1 MTMLAALARAY
12 DRMEGLPRPGYSTE
26 KISCV
31 ISLNPDGSVALVA
44 DLRVEDGRKRQPRS
58 LSVPQG
64 VKRTVG
70 ILPNQLWDKSAYVLG
85 VTAGEGRRTGAE
97 HEAFKARQR
106 ELFSNSDDEGLVALL
121 RFLESWTPEQFQPPL
136 WPDDMKDSNIVFALE
151 SDRLDNVFLHDRPE
165 VRARIMALSAGAEEG
180 PICLIEG
187 THGPVAR
194 LHPAIKNIWGGQ
206 SSGGSIVSFNAPSYE
221 SYGHSQGEN
230 AQISELAAFKY
241 TTALNAFLAGT
252 TNRLQIGDASTVF
265 WADASGA
272 ATRALAEA
280 TFLAIASG
288 VNEDKQAEKVGI
300 VLDRI
305 RKGVPWLNAASDLV
319 PDLAPGVRFHVLG
332 LAPNA
337 ARISVRFWYE
347 DDFGAL
353 AENYRRFVDD
363 LRIEPA
369 PPNIGPPTLRRL
381 LARLAPAT
389 RDAKGRLS
397 FDSDRLPH
405 LLVSDVFRTLLTD
418 DRFPGMLLGQLL
430 QRIRSDGV
438 LDHSR
443 LSLIKATIVRAMR
456 KEGRL
461 PLDATGKHA
470 EDYLVRSDPDDPNPA
485 RRLGRLFALVER
497 AQSAALGSGI
507 NSSITDK
514 FLGTCAATPQ
524 HIVPKLVLDAQEHH
538 LKRLRNGHSDA
549 DWIKDAEQAKR
560 VGAALNRDIG
570 RLFASFENGF
580 PAQHSSEEQGLF
592 LVGYYQ
598 ERFGRTAGADDGAPP
613 SDVADTDDIT
623 TEGQ

>member
-26 KISCV
+26 KISFV

-44 DLRVEDGRKRQPRS
+44 DLRVEEGKKRQPRS

-70 ILPNQLWDKSAYVLG
+70 ILPNLLWDKSAYVLG
-85 VTAGEGRRTGAE
+85 VTAGEGRRTAAE
-97 HEAFKARQR
+97 HEAFKAHQR
-106 ELFSNSDDEGLVALL
+106 EVFGESDDEGLVALL
-121 RFLESWTPEQFQPPL
+121 RFLDRWTPEQFQPPV

-151 SDRLDNVFLHDRPE
+151 SERLDNLFLHDRPE

-280 TFLAIASG
+280 AFLAMANG

-353 AENYRRFVDD
+353 TDNYRRFVDD

-369 PPNIGPPTLRRL
+369 PRDPFPPLWRYLIETAVLGKRDNVQPN
-381 LARLAPAT
+381 LAGDWVRSILTGGRYPMTMLAA
-389 RDAKGRLS
+389 
-397 FDSDRLPH
+397 
-405 LLVSDVFRTLLTD
+405 VLT
-418 DRFPGMLLGQLL
+418 
-430 QRIRSDGV
+430 RIRADGEINALRV
-438 LDHSR
+438 SLLKALLIRNFNMEKEAPVALDPENR
-443 LSLIKATIVRAMR
+443 NK
-456 KEGRL
+456 G
-461 PLDATGKHA
+461 
-470 EDYLVRSDPDDPNPA
+470 YL
-485 RRLGRLFALVER
+485 LGRLFSLYEQ
-497 AQSAALGSGI
+497 AQRAALGGNVNATI
-507 NSSITDK
+507 KDK
-514 FLGTCAATPQ
+514 FYAAASASPRRVFTLLDRNSVNHLSKLGKARPGQRVNLEKGIGEIMGAGGRSLSRVIAGRRSGAVCA
-524 HIVPKLVLDAQEHH
+524 
-538 LKRLRNGHSDA
+538 RL
-549 DWIKDAEQAKR
+549 
-560 VGAALNRDIG
+560 LP
-570 RLFASFENGF
+570 
-580 PAQHSSEEQGLF
+580 PAQRAFQ
-592 LVGYYQ
+592 Q
-598 ERFGRTAGADDGAPP
+598 
-613 SDVADTDDIT
+613 I
-623 TEGQ
+623 